1 MIKQISH
8 LGLAVKDLEKTMDF
22 YRSVLRLDPA
32 EPIVGGNERDLSVS
46 LVKVGDATL
55 ELIQP
60 IKETSVMAKYLEK
73 RGEGIH
79 HVCFEVDDIDA
90 ELEWMK
96 SKGLEALGTPK
107 PGAEGM
113 SVFLHPKGTHGILV
127 ELVQK
132 GKE

>member
-8 LGLAVKDLEKTMDF
+8 LGLAGKNLEETMDF
-22 YRSVLRLDPA
+22 YRSILGLEPA
-32 EPIVGGNERDLSVS
+32 EPIIGGNEGDLRVS
-46 LVKVGDATL
+46 LVKVGDTTL

-60 IKETSVMAKYLEK
+60 LNENSVMAKFLEK

-90 ELEWMK
+90 DLERMK
-96 SKGLEALGTPK
+96 ARGLEPIGTPK

-113 SVFLHPKGTHGILV
+113 SVFLHPKGTKGVLM

-132 GKE
+132 SE

>member
-8 LGLAVKDLEKTMDF
+8 LGLAVKDLEKTMVF

-60 IKETSVMAKYLEK
+60 VKETSVMAKYLEK

-113 SVFLHPKGTHGILV
+113 SVFLHPKSTHGILI

>member
-8 LGLAVKDLEKTMDF
+8 LGLAVKDLEKTMVF

-113 SVFLHPKGTHGILV
+113 SVFLHPKSTHGILI